1 MHEYKQ
7 LTWPQIEKD
16 VTELAAQFTNPFD
29 VIIGVGRGGLIPA
42 VLLSHRLNIRSIF
55 NFSVQTYNNSNES
68 LEEDV
73 NQELDHHFIEKYSK
87 KKILVVDDLSD
98 KGKTL
103 HYINKYLEE
112 HKLEATFATL
122 YIKVSTTFVPNYYI
136 RSYDDHQWLIF
147 PWEKK

>member
-16 VTELAAQFTNPFD
+16 VSELASLFPDTFD

-55 NFSVQTYNNSNES
+55 NFSVQTYNENNES

-73 NQELDHHFIEKYSK
+73 NQELDHHFIAKYSN

-103 HYINKYLEE
+103 HYINKYLND
-112 HKLEATFATL
+112 HKLAATFATL
-122 YIKVSTTFVPNYYI
+122 YIKEGTTFIPNFYI
-136 RSYDDHQWLIF
+136 KSFNDHQWLIF